1 MFGSNEL
8 YTALNVTDITDLLD
22 TDATMA
28 SGKALYNKP
37 LVPNAN
43 VVRSIN
49 FYMNGVHNA
58 SADVPE
64 YTYTCSCRSND
75 YDESRE
81 IAEAIAN
88 TIDRQKVGDFWFNC
102 NILPTLSPADST
114 DSYNTP
120 VIVEMS

>member
-1 MFGSNEL
+1 MFGSDAL
-8 YTALNVTDITDLLD
+8 YTALNDTDITELLD
-22 TDATMA
+22 DDSNM
-28 SGKALYNKP
+28 SNGKALYSGT
-37 LVPNAN
+37 LIPNETA
-43 VVRSIN
+43 VKTIN

-81 IAEAIAN
+81 IAEAVAN
-88 TIDRQKVGDFWFNC
+88 KIDRQKVGDFWFNC

-114 DSYNTP
+114 DNYNTP